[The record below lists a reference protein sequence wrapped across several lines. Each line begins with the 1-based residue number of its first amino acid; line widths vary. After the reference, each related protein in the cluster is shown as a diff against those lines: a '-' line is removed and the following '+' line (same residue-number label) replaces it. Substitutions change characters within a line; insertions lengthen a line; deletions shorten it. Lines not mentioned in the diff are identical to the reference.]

1 MSSNAGPSSSSLQT
15 PSRTT
20 RSLPKKSPAAA
31 SAALPAT
38 GDFASPAAP
47 RLRVGAE
54 PVNVNT
60 EFLQEK
66 LSGREILARFRLQSD
81 APHPYPVNLQQVHNS
96 LEHTRMVGEALAD
109 KLADLDENQPILADL
124 RPRPVRATVAP
135 PAPIPSPPVLPPLIP
150 DSDAPHNPTDELD
163 EAAEEELAE
172 FSRRRQARFDERKAL
187 RDNYRATCERV
198 QREHEAAFWAEQ
210 DHQQEF
216 WESER
221 TASLADLAAY
231 NEERAWV
238 VGELEFAVE
247 SRDRELV
254 RAGRHIVRQNEIEA
268 VTRHIYRLRD
278 EVAYSHEML
287 VALQGNQTLGEEIDV
302 FLEAAHL
309 GEVPPGFS
317 YRPIDPKTPYVNRP
331 VSTSGKGKGKA
342 VDSPEKG
349 KGKARE
355 VTSST
360 EPGKLPR
367 VTLRLPPPPADFA
380 SVRGGGSKK
389 RVVTEDETPERPSKV
404 KKTGA
409 PYDFSGK
416 HTCNL
421 RAAIIDFPLLAT
433 SHQPARPAG
442 FATWTAF
449 FQKYLRAARLL
460 LHYGTRKAIKFP
472 KPCVPCSKT
481 GCPCFTDPEKTSV
494 SCATCIV
501 GKMKCVPS
509 GSNTSAHIDAFLAY
523 QHAYASHFDPVR
535 GHLDPAFAAP
545 FDFDKWYPPHFD
557 YRTRAEKRKGI
568 PFLFSKADAAKG
580 GAVDSAEDEDEKEE
594 EEEEEED
601 AMEVDDAAPPIAT
614 LSGSSESPT
623 RSSARASAGT
633 SKTAPRTSAPA
644 PAAAPSS
651 RPPVASSSRVR
662 LEDAPLPPAEE
673 PAPAEF
679 TFTAATLLGGSSGH
693 VPPHATYAERNLRAR
708 DDFSLVV
715 PPDSCFGKLRPWNI
729 PQEEYPLEVSVPRYH
744 ARRSWILHWA
754 AEMDRMAIYTAGRE
768 FMAALVRDS
777 SPSVDFPS
785 EYLSLPIVYGN
796 VPYPCPV
803 PELTNDAEWRSMA
816 LYKARSFTQ
825 TILRGEGREVLSSL
839 PSNWDTANLWGFL
852 AKQEAQVKRELV
864 EARLDEDPSSLFLPG
879 GSPRETPFDADL
891 EDRAAPVPG
900 NAPDVPSS
908 LPHAEQGRLREAL
921 RSAAPRHDNPWA
933 QLALRR
939 VLFGNPGPVLG
950 GGLPLSYM
958 PPTPPPLSTPPPAVR
973 PTQDEIPYESDGRAT
988 SLAAELRSSSAD
1000 GRFRPLASPAAA
1012 LREDRGRG
1020 AFGDALL
1027 GWWRSRN
1034 PSSPHSGDF
1043 PCFSTNFS
1051 YRSTNFVTGTRTF
1064 DRGVVRQQPKGRY
1077 GIQRNR
1083 AVVRLVF
1090 ALHCSHRLMA
1100 CLDETRRLGIPTH
1113 SRFAQLGNGLAS
1125 FGSTSNNSLLDDP
1138 SVYDDSYEHRTR
1150 PGWQPGT
1157 PGTLGLRGET

>member
-1 MSSNAGPSSSSLQT
+1 MSSKAGPSSSRPTS
-15 PSRTT
+15 SRAT
-20 RSLPKKSPAAA
+20 RSLPKKSPAAV
-31 SAALPAT
+31 SSALPAT

-60 EFLQEK
+60 AFLQANYT
-66 LSGREILARFRLQSD
+66 GREIVSLFKLRSD
-81 APHPYPVNLQQVHNS
+81 ADHPRFLNLLDVQNT
-96 LEHTRMVGEALAD
+96 LGHTQMVAESLAD
-109 KLADLDENQPILADL
+109 RLAELDENPPTLADL
-124 RPRPVRATVAP
+124 RPRP
-135 PAPIPSPPVLPPLIP
+135 
-150 DSDAPHNPTDELD
+150 LD

-172 FSRRRQARFDERKAL
+172 FSRKRQARFDERKAL
-187 RDNYRATCERV
+187 RDNHRATCERV

-210 DHQQEF
+210 DRLQEY
-216 WESER
+216 WENENV
-221 TASLADLAAY
+221 AHLDDLAAY
-231 NEERAWV
+231 DEERARV
-238 VGELEFAVE
+238 VSSLEELAE
-247 SRDRELV
+247 SWDRDVV
-254 RAGRHIVRQNEIEA
+254 RARRHVVRQNEIEA
-268 VTRHIYRLRD
+268 VTRHIFRLRD
-278 EVAYSHEML
+278 EVAYAHEML

-317 YRPIDPKTPYVNRP
+317 YRPVDSNTRYVNHP
-331 VSTSGKGKGKA
+331 VSPSVPSQPPPASSSSSSSTIPREQGKGKGKA

-349 KGKARE
+349 KGRAVDSAGKGKGKARE
-355 VTSST
+355 VASGTESS
-360 EPGKLPR
+360 KLPR

-380 SVRGGGSKK
+380 AVRGSGSKK
-389 RVVTEDETPERPSKV
+389 RVAVEDGASERPLKV
-404 KKTGA
+404 KKSTA
-409 PYDFSGK
+409 YDFSGK

-433 SHQPARPAG
+433 SHEPTLPAG

-472 KPCVPCSKT
+472 KPCVPCSNT
-481 GCPCFTDPEKTSV
+481 GCPCFTDPEKKSV

-509 GSNTSAHIDAFLAY
+509 SSDPSAHIDAFLAY

-557 YRTRAEKRKGI
+557 YRTRAEIRKGI
-568 PFLFSKADAAKG
+568 PFLFSKKDAAKG
-580 GAVDSAEDEDEKEE
+580 GAVDSVGSGDAGSEAEDEDEKE

-633 SKTAPRTSAPA
+633 SKTAQGATAPA
-644 PAAAPSS
+644 QPTASSS
-651 RPPVASSSRVR
+651 RQPVASSSRVR
-662 LEDAPLPPAEE
+662 LEDAPVPSVEDPPRAK
-673 PAPAEF
+673 F
-679 TFTAATLLGGSSGH
+679 SFTAATLLGGSSDR
-693 VPPHATYAERNLRAR
+693 VPPHATYAERHLRAR

-777 SPSVDFPS
+777 SPAIDFPP
-785 EYLSLPIVYGN
+785 EHLSLPVVYGN

-825 TILRGEGREVLSSL
+825 TLEHARAAVDADTEGRILRGQGREVSTHL
-839 PSNWDTANLWGFL
+839 PSNWDLANLWGFL
-852 AKQEAQVKRELV
+852 AKREAQVKRELV
-864 EARLDEDPSSLFLPG
+864 EARVDEDPSSFFSQLFLPG
-879 GSPRETPFDADL
+879 VSPRETPFDADL
-891 EDRAAPVPG
+891 EDRATPVPG
-900 NAPDVPSS
+900 DAPDVPSS
-908 LPHAEQGRLREAL
+908 SPRASRESTPHARLAGRASIDSERLREAL
-921 RSAAPRHDNPWA
+921 RAAAPRHDDPWA

-950 GGLPLSYM
+950 G
-958 PPTPPPLSTPPPAVR
+958 
-973 PTQDEIPYESDGRAT
+973 DEIPYESDGRAT
-988 SLAAELRSSSAD
+988 SLAAELRSSS
-1000 GRFRPLASPAAA
+1000 
-1012 LREDRGRG
+1012 
-1020 AFGDALL
+1020 
-1027 GWWRSRN
+1027 
-1034 PSSPHSGDF
+1034 
-1043 PCFSTNFS
+1043 
-1051 YRSTNFVTGTRTF
+1051 
-1064 DRGVVRQQPKGRY
+1064 
-1077 GIQRNR
+1077 
-1083 AVVRLVF
+1083 
-1090 ALHCSHRLMA
+1090 LM
-1100 CLDETRRLGIPTH
+1100 
-1113 SRFAQLGNGLAS
+1113 
-1125 FGSTSNNSLLDDP
+1125 
-1138 SVYDDSYEHRTR
+1138 DDSERSPR
-1150 PGWQPGT
+1150 QPPLSVKTEDGERSVT
-1157 PGTLGLRGET
+1157 PYLDGGVWEEDEGSLETMDISGAGETAD

>member
-1 MSSNAGPSSSSLQT
+1 MSSNAGSSSSSRQT
-15 PSRTT
+15 PSRAT
-20 RSLPKKSPAAA
+20 RGLPKKSPTAM
-31 SAALPAT
+31 STPLPAT

-47 RLRVGAE
+47 RLRVGVE
-54 PVNVNT
+54 PVNVNA

-150 DSDAPHNPTDELD
+150 DSDAPHNPADELD

-172 FSRRRQARFDERKAL
+172 FSRRWQARFDERKAL
-187 RDNYRATCERV
+187 RENHRATCERV

-231 NEERAWV
+231 NEERESV
-238 VGELEFAVE
+238 VQRLESMQELHD
-247 SRDRELV
+247 RDVV

-331 VSTSGKGKGKA
+331 VSSSVPSQPPPASSSSSSLSKSREQGKGKGKA

-349 KGKARE
+349 KGKAVDSAGKGKGKARE
-355 VTSST
+355 VASST
-360 EPGKLPR
+360 ESSKLPR

-380 SVRGGGSKK
+380 AVRGSGSKK
-389 RVVTEDETPERPSKV
+389 RVAVEDGASERPLKV
-404 KKTGA
+404 KKSTA
-409 PYDFSGK
+409 YDFSGR

-421 RAAIIDFPLLAT
+421 RGGVIDFPILSST
-433 SHQPARPAG
+433 HEPVTVPEGFKTWPAFLQR
-442 FATWTAF
+442 
-449 FQKYLRAARLL
+449 YLRAARLL
-460 LHYGTRKAIKFP
+460 LHYGTWKAIKFP
-472 KPCVPCSKT
+472 KPCAPCSKT
-481 GCPCFTDPEKTSV
+481 GCPCFTDPEKKSV

-557 YRTRAEKRKGI
+557 YRTRAEIEKGI
-568 PFLFSKADAAKG
+568 PFLFSKEDAAKG
-580 GAVDSAEDEDEKEE
+580 GAVDSVGSGDARSEAEDEDEKEE

-644 PAAAPSS
+644 PAAAPPS

-673 PAPAEF
+673 PAPTEF

-825 TILRGEGREVLSSL
+825 TLEHARAAMDADTEGRILRGEGREVLSSL

-891 EDRAAPVPG
+891 EDRATPVPG

-908 LPHAEQGRLREAL
+908 LPHASRESTPHARLAGRASIDSERLREAL
-921 RSAAPRHDNPWA
+921 RAAAPRHDNPWA

-939 VLFGNPGPVLG
+939 VLFGNPG
-950 GGLPLSYM
+950 LS
-958 PPTPPPLSTPPPAVR
+958 SAEVSR
-973 PTQDEIPYESDGRAT
+973 SHEIPYESDGRAT
-988 SLAAELRSSSAD
+988 SLAAELRSSS
-1000 GRFRPLASPAAA
+1000 
-1012 LREDRGRG
+1012 
-1020 AFGDALL
+1020 
-1027 GWWRSRN
+1027 
-1034 PSSPHSGDF
+1034 
-1043 PCFSTNFS
+1043 
-1051 YRSTNFVTGTRTF
+1051 
-1064 DRGVVRQQPKGRY
+1064 
-1077 GIQRNR
+1077 
-1083 AVVRLVF
+1083 
-1090 ALHCSHRLMA
+1090 LM
-1100 CLDETRRLGIPTH
+1100 
-1113 SRFAQLGNGLAS
+1113 
-1125 FGSTSNNSLLDDP
+1125 
-1138 SVYDDSYEHRTR
+1138 DDSDRSPR
-1150 PGWQPGT
+1150 QPPLSVKTEDGERSVT
-1157 PGTLGLRGET
+1157 PYLDGGVWEEDEGSLETMDISGAGETAD

>member
-1 MSSNAGPSSSSLQT
+1 MPSNAGPSSSSLQT
-15 PSRTT
+15 PSHTT
-20 RSLPKKSPAAA
+20 RGLPKKSPAAV
-31 SAALPAT
+31 SATLPAT
-38 GDFASPAAP
+38 SDFASPAAP

-96 LEHTRMVGEALAD
+96 LEHTCMVGEALAD

-187 RDNYRATCERV
+187 RENYRATCERV

-210 DHQQEF
+210 DHH
-216 WESER
+216 
-221 TASLADLAAY
+221 LADLAAY
-231 NEERAWV
+231 NEERESV
-238 VGELEFAVE
+238 VQRLESMLELHD
-247 SRDRELV
+247 RDVV

-287 VALQGNQTLGEEIDV
+287 VALQGNQTLGEEVDV

-331 VSTSGKGKGKA
+331 VSASVPSQPPPASSSSSSLSKSREQGKGKGKA

-349 KGKARE
+349 KGRAVDSAGKGKGKARE

-360 EPGKLPR
+360 EPSKLPR
-367 VTLRLPPPPADFA
+367 VTLRLLPPPADFA
-380 SVRGGGSKK
+380 SVRGGRSKK
-389 RVVTEDETPERPSKV
+389 RVVTQDETPERPSKV

-421 RAAIIDFPLLAT
+421 RAGVIHFPLLAT
-433 SHQPARPAG
+433 SHQPARPVG
-442 FATWTAF
+442 FETWTTF

-460 LHYGTRKAIKFP
+460 LHYGTRKATKFP

-509 GSNTSAHIDAFLAY
+509 GSSTSAHIDAFLAY

-535 GHLDPAFAAP
+535 GHLDPAFAVP

-557 YRTRAEKRKGI
+557 YRTRAEKRSGI
-568 PFLFSKADAAKG
+568 RFLFSKADAAKG
-580 GAVDSAEDEDEKEE
+580 GAVDSVGSGDARSEAEDEDEDEK

-623 RSSARASAGT
+623 RSSTDFSARSNSCAFLAPARGFVVARTVGGRAASA
-633 SKTAPRTSAPA
+633 
-644 PAAAPSS
+644 
-651 RPPVASSSRVR
+651 
-662 LEDAPLPPAEE
+662 
-673 PAPAEF
+673 
-679 TFTAATLLGGSSGH
+679 FTAATLLGGSSGH

-715 PPDSCFGKLRPWNI
+715 PPDSCFGKPRPWNI

-744 ARRSWILHWA
+744 ARHSWILHWA

-825 TILRGEGREVLSSL
+825 TLEHARAAMDADTEGRILRGEGREVLSSL

-864 EARLDEDPSSLFLPG
+864 EARLDEDPSSLFFPG
-879 GSPRETPFDADL
+879 GSPRETLFDTDL
-891 EDRAAPVPG
+891 EDRATPVPG
-900 NAPDVPSS
+900 NTPDVPSS
-908 LPHAEQGRLREAL
+908 LPHASRESTPHARLAGRASIDSERLREAL
-921 RSAAPRHDNPWA
+921 HSAAPRHDNPWA

-988 SLAAELRSSSAD
+988 SLAAELRSSS
-1000 GRFRPLASPAAA
+1000 
-1012 LREDRGRG
+1012 
-1020 AFGDALL
+1020 
-1027 GWWRSRN
+1027 
-1034 PSSPHSGDF
+1034 
-1043 PCFSTNFS
+1043 
-1051 YRSTNFVTGTRTF
+1051 
-1064 DRGVVRQQPKGRY
+1064 
-1077 GIQRNR
+1077 
-1083 AVVRLVF
+1083 
-1090 ALHCSHRLMA
+1090 LM
-1100 CLDETRRLGIPTH
+1100 
-1113 SRFAQLGNGLAS
+1113 
-1125 FGSTSNNSLLDDP
+1125 
-1138 SVYDDSYEHRTR
+1138 DDSDRSPR
-1150 PGWQPGT
+1150 QPPLSVKTEDGECSVT
-1157 PGTLGLRGET
+1157 PYLDGGVWEEDEGSLETMDISGAGETAD

>member
-1 MSSNAGPSSSSLQT
+1 MSSNAGPSSSRQT
-15 PSRTT
+15 PSRAT
-20 RSLPKKSPAAA
+20 RGLPKKSPATV
-31 SAALPAT
+31 SSALPAT

-54 PVNVNT
+54 PVNVNA
-60 EFLQEK
+60 EFLREK

-187 RDNYRATCERV
+187 RDNYRTTCER
-198 QREHEAAFWAEQ
+198 
-210 DHQQEF
+210 QEF

-254 RAGRHIVRQNEIEA
+254 RAGRHIVRQNKIEA

-331 VSTSGKGKGKA
+331 VSTSVPSQPPPASSSLSSLSKSREQGKGKGKAVDSPEKGKGRA

-421 RAAIIDFPLLAT
+421 RAAIIDFLLLAT

-460 LHYGTRKAIKFP
+460 LHYRTRKARKFP

-580 GAVDSAEDEDEKEE
+580 GVVDSVGSGDARSEAEDEDEKEE
-594 EEEEEED
+594 RRRTRWRWTTQRPLS
-601 AMEVDDAAPPIAT
+601 PPCLARRRARHGPQPVPP
-614 LSGSSESPT
+614 LALRKRLHGLVSA
-623 RSSARASAGT
+623 RSSSCAFFRARPWLHRRAYGW
-633 SKTAPRTSAPA
+633 RTRRFRPPKSPH
-644 PAAAPSS
+644 PPSS
-651 RPPVASSSRVR
+651 LSPPPPFWAV
-662 LEDAPLPPAEE
+662 PLAMCRH
-673 PAPAEF
+673 
-679 TFTAATLLGGSSGH
+679 TS
-693 VPPHATYAERNLRAR
+693 TYAERNLRAR

-768 FMAALVRDS
+768 FMAAL
-777 SPSVDFPS
+777 
-785 EYLSLPIVYGN
+785 YLSLPIVYGN

-825 TILRGEGREVLSSL
+825 TLEHARAAMDADTEGRILRGEGREVLSSL

-891 EDRAAPVPG
+891 EDRATPVPG

-908 LPHAEQGRLREAL
+908 LPHASRGRLREAL

-939 VLFGNPGPVLG
+939 VLLGNPVPVLG

-988 SLAAELRSSSAD
+988 SLAAELRSSS
-1000 GRFRPLASPAAA
+1000 
-1012 LREDRGRG
+1012 
-1020 AFGDALL
+1020 
-1027 GWWRSRN
+1027 
-1034 PSSPHSGDF
+1034 
-1043 PCFSTNFS
+1043 
-1051 YRSTNFVTGTRTF
+1051 
-1064 DRGVVRQQPKGRY
+1064 
-1077 GIQRNR
+1077 
-1083 AVVRLVF
+1083 
-1090 ALHCSHRLMA
+1090 LM
-1100 CLDETRRLGIPTH
+1100 
-1113 SRFAQLGNGLAS
+1113 
-1125 FGSTSNNSLLDDP
+1125 
-1138 SVYDDSYEHRTR
+1138 DDSDRSPR
-1150 PGWQPGT
+1150 QPPLSVKTEDGERSVT
-1157 PGTLGLRGET
+1157 PNYLDGGVWEEDEGSLETMDISGAGENRGLVLSAPPFSCFDLCCISFLLYFSVLV